1 MKKADSVD
9 DVDKFSFTLLENTK
23 FKGFADNDT
32 QDFLFKWG
40 MQDHCYIKRFTFD
53 QPFQPYQIDGFLVD
67 FFNQNPHIKVLSSTD
82 RWGTLGRVTEVSK
95 QTTSHTITS
104 LNFFDRLKGTIV
116 RPNGQIIKCLDEYF
130 GNFLIGDELRKCLL
144 MNDFQHFNLFTQT
157 DREEF
162 IFHIFKAICLGG
174 RLCQYE
180 DDLEPYLSITKKLYK
195 DLICVA
201 KDKSG
206 VLKVSSYVYKVTGVE
221 SSVSPLFPLDHP
233 QNFCYVTIDANRRH
247 LNLLYHASEAY
258 Y

>member
-1 MKKADSVD
+1 MISDNIIPQKKLIEEIKVIDEMKKADSVD

-32 QDFLFKWG
+32 QDFLFK
-40 MQDHCYIKRFTFD
+40 C
-53 QPFQPYQIDGFLVD
+53 
-67 FFNQNPHIKVLSSTD
+67 STD

-174 RLCQYE
+174 LRRRFGT
-180 DDLEPYLSITKKLYK
+180 IFINNKKIVQGLNLVRHRK
-195 DLICVA
+195 LRRSVA